1 MHTIRQT
8 DLHYHRYKHRQKQ
21 THETTHTYHD
31 TYKCLLRDTQK
42 RIQTRC
48 TQSHTHTCTGK
59 ECHGAATVLTSCFRG
74 IIEEMMT
81 EWMVRT
87 MPVNIL
93 TLVVMEGIF
102 CLPKAGWVVR
112 GFRGVHFSLN
122 ICKQNINTQNLL
134 NSHSISS
141 QHLFVRKF
149 ETTFSC
155 ICVFCVYFSAC
166 SSTLPGCC
174 ACAKSV
180 TLVILLLSLCYLVA
194 I

>member
-1 MHTIRQT
+1 MKS
-8 DLHYHRYKHRQKQ
+8 HRVQIVSRPV
-21 THETTHTYHD
+21 
-31 TYKCLLRDTQK
+31 
-42 RIQTRC
+42 
-48 TQSHTHTCTGK
+48 
-59 ECHGAATVLTSCFRG
+59 HGQ
-74 IIEEMMT
+74 
-81 EWMVRT
+81 
-87 MPVNIL
+87 

-155 ICVFCVYFSAC
+155 ICVFCVYSSAC